1 MSTGAWTVAADGTAN
16 VVIGQGETF
25 NPTLTY
31 RDDNSALVDLTSFT
45 ARMHVRE
52 SYAASTIALTLTTEN
67 GGITLGGVA
76 GTIALFASATDMAAL
91 TVPDSP
97 GTPPRKEYVY
107 DLELVSGAGIV
118 TRLVRGK
125 FTVTREV
132 TR

>member
-31 RDDNSALVDLTSFT
+31 RDDAGALVDLTGYT

-52 SYAASTIALTLTTEN
+52 SYGATSVALTLTTEN
-67 GGITLGGVA
+67 SAITLGGAA
-76 GTIALFASATDMAAL
+76 GTIDLLATAAQMAAL

-97 GTPPRKEYVY
+97 GYPPSKAYVY
-107 DLELVSGAGIV
+107 DLELVSGAGLV
-118 TRLVRGK
+118 TRLMRGK